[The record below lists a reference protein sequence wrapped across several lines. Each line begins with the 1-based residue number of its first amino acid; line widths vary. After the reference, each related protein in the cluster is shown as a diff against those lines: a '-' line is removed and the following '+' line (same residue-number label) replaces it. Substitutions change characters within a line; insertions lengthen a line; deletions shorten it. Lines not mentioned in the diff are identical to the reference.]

1 MAFLARFPYFRGDR
15 FSILG
20 IVICLL
26 KKTVFLLLSVTA
38 FCLASQVVED
48 SRSRFVLD
56 DEVYESAVYGCESGK
71 GALFLPENAAVS
83 EDGSAYRVYHVALPS
98 NAKPSVSIGKV
109 KLVQLGARHCKG
121 DSLKIRPLSVG
132 APYMRDGLW
141 IAEIAVPLYEKRG
154 KSIALRKSFQLSVE
168 FAGGASSG
176 VYPGKRAV
184 SRVINPKAAARFG
197 VDRGKA
203 RKALR
208 RSAQGE
214 LDNVEFLATFNVGD
228 RNVASF
234 SEDGLYAIEYKTI
247 RNALLPYNR
256 QGDVD
261 GIKIDQIC
269 LYGANPDTL
278 SERVPGS
285 DLLTPNQ
292 LFEIPIEIRDHSLPG
307 VFDQGDSIVFVGY
320 GTSIW
325 KRLDREDSSYTN
337 GAMDYF
343 HSYSPY
349 SFYQSFV
356 FGYKKNGSGKRVS
369 SLASP
374 AGSGSSVKFL
384 RYARAEKEL
393 LLRDSYYG
401 KDLEW
406 DGETGKEWFWSW
418 HCRFDTTRISNSE
431 MYFPQTTDLPGF
443 VDGGVGYAAVSYFPY
458 RSVHE
463 SSAERSNDQ
472 PSNTSLSR
480 ESYEV
485 RMKKINFALDVNG
498 ETFTKRTLIPGGNFR
513 IDGVKLK
520 AKGNAYELT
529 MLPNDVQ
536 YDRFDGYTIAYEWN
550 PVADSAEWVLPG
562 AASGVIR
569 IPVSGGGDMRIM
581 KFRDYEPLGL
591 LKIENGVAKDSIA
604 AGEDVRYLLYRNGV
618 YRKDVSVSGIPVH
631 VTGALKN
638 LAAINNKTEYLI
650 IAPTEFGTAAYELAQ
665 FRSSDSSIVSFQTTL
680 VLVEDI
686 YRYYKGGSLS
696 PVAIRNY
703 IAYARNICPNLKH
716 VLLVGYGHFDYRGF
730 NSRFPKNFIPPFEKE
745 AASTDDFYGVLDS
758 GHIAIYGSDDV
769 DLAVGR
775 LTVVDETELRNY
787 LDKARDYEK
796 VGQYD
801 HSSWRS
807 TLISAADDAKNGN
820 VPDKT
825 VHTSIHEKVAALID
839 SVSRVKKYRW
849 NQKKIYLLNYKE
861 DAAGQKKDAAQH
873 MVDALNQGALMTNYF
888 GHASVTDW
896 ASEGLLKTSYVTRL
910 FNKKRYTI
918 LNSFSCSTSR
928 FDNGKT
934 ASLTHSFVVS
944 PEVGGIASI
953 GATRETFAQQNQ
965 DFARGFIMS
974 ALFDSSVTIGEAFLK
989 AKNQAGLSLDN
1000 KYRYNTGHYVLFGEP
1015 VIMMPYSQGS
1025 ITLDNEIDTLK
1036 ALDKVK
1042 LSGSVKGIDNGKIH
1056 LSLREGRYNKKMYI
1070 GFESD
1075 TVPSVKDTLNVPFD
1089 GALIYSEEV
1098 DVTGG
1103 RFNVEFVT
1111 PRKLAF
1117 GDTSVEFQA
1126 WAYSNK
1132 LRPISR
1138 HWKGNI
1144 AISGMSS
1151 YADSIHDET
1160 PPTIHIQSCF
1170 NGGKASDFA
1179 DEQVVKLQSPA
1190 CLQVVFE
1197 DSTALDYR
1205 EQADEGVSFEIEGWQ
1220 TPFHPYPYLE
1230 QTSRRAVV
1238 RMNFAQELYPAGRY
1252 VFKAVAYDVLGNRG
1266 EKSVTVDITEDM
1278 ESGLADV
1285 FNVPNPMGKKG
1296 TTFYFK
1302 NFAVNRVSK
1311 VNIFIYNQN
1320 GKLVKVIKNAIS
1332 GQTTWDGRDNH
1343 GRLLANG
1350 LYHYVVKS
1358 EVERSDDFAGKTWK
1372 KKQKLLIS
1380 R

>member
-1 MAFLARFPYFRGDR
+1 MFKN
-15 FSILG
+15 I
-20 IVICLL
+20 
-26 KKTVFLLLSVTA
+26 VFLLLSVA
-38 FCLASQVVED
+38 SCCLASRVVED

-56 DEVYESAVYGCESGK
+56 DEVYESTAYGCETGE
-71 GALFLPENAAVS
+71 GAQFFPENATIS
-83 EDGSAYRVYHVALPS
+83 EEEGGAYRVYHVALPS

-109 KLVQLGARHCKG
+109 KLVQLGAKHCKG
-121 DSLKIRPLSVG
+121 DSLRIRPLSVS

-141 IAEIAVPLYEKRG
+141 MTEIEVPLYEKRG
-154 KSIALRKSFQLSVE
+154 KSVALRKSFELSVQ
-168 FAGGASSG
+168 FAGGAASG

-184 SRVINPKAAARFG
+184 DRVLNRKSAARFG
-197 VDRGKA
+197 VERGKA

-208 RSAQGE
+208 RAAQSD
-214 LDNVEFLATFNVGD
+214 LDNVEWLATLNVGD

-234 SEDGLYAIEYKTI
+234 SEDGLYAVEYKTI

-307 VFDQGDSIVFVGY
+307 VFDQGDSIVFLGY

-325 KRLDREDSSYTN
+325 KRLDKENPDYVN
-337 GAMDYF
+337 GTMDYF

-349 SFYQSFV
+349 SFYQSFM
-356 FGYKKNGSGKRVS
+356 FGYKKSGSGMRVT

-374 AGSGSSVKFL
+374 GGTGKSVKFL
-384 RYARAEKEL
+384 RYVRGEKEL

-418 HCRFDTTRISNSE
+418 HCRFDTTKITTSE
-431 MYFPQTTDLPGF
+431 MHFPQTTDLPGF
-443 VDGGVGYAAVSYFPY
+443 VDGGAGYAAVSYFPY
-458 RSVHE
+458 RSIHE
-463 SSAERSNDQ
+463 KSAERTDDQ
-472 PSNTSLSR
+472 PSTPLLSA
-480 ESYEV
+480 EPYEK
-485 RMKKINFALDVNG
+485 RMDGINFALDVNG
-498 ETFTKRTLIPGGNFR
+498 ETYSTKTLIPGGNFR
-513 IDGVKLK
+513 IDDVKLK

-529 MLPNDVQ
+529 MLPNKIQ

-550 PVADSAEWVLPG
+550 PVTDSAEWVLPG
-562 AASGVIR
+562 AVSGVIR
-569 IPVSGGGDMRIM
+569 IPVSGGNDMRIM

-591 LKIENGVAKDSIA
+591 LKIENGFAKDSIS
-604 AGEDVRYLLYRNGV
+604 AGEDVRYMLYREGVYRNGSNI
-618 YRKDVSVSGIPVH
+618 SVSGIPVH
-631 VTGALKN
+631 ASGALKN

-650 IAPTEFGTAAYELAQ
+650 ISPTEFASAAYELAQ
-665 FRSSDSSIVSFQTTL
+665 FRSEGSAITSFQTTV

-703 IAYARNICPNLKH
+703 LAYARNICPNLKY
-716 VLLVGYGHFDYRGF
+716 VLLVGYGHYDYRGF
-730 NSRFPKNFIPPFEKE
+730 NSRFPKNFIPPFERE
-745 AASTDDFYGVLDS
+745 AAVTDDFFGVLDS
-758 GHIAIYGSDDV
+758 GHVAIYGSDDV

-775 LTVVDETELRNY
+775 LTVVDESEVRNY
-787 LDKARDYEK
+787 LKKAMDYEK
-796 VGQYD
+796 MGQYD

-807 TLISAADDAKNGN
+807 TLISAADDARNGN
-820 VPDKT
+820 ILDKT
-825 VHTSIHEKVAALID
+825 THTQIHERIATLID
-839 SVSRVKKYRW
+839 SASRVKNYRW

-896 ASEGLLKTSYVTRL
+896 ASEGLLKTSYITRL
-910 FNKKRYTI
+910 FNKKLYTI

-934 ASLTHSFVVS
+934 VSLTHSFVVS
-944 PEVGGIASI
+944 PDVGGIAAV
-953 GATRETFAQQNQ
+953 GATRETFATHNEA
-965 DFARGFIMS
+965 FAKRFIMS
-974 ALFDSSVTIGEAFLK
+974 ALFDSVVTIGEAFLK
-989 AKNQAGLSLDN
+989 AKNAAGMEKS
-1000 KYRYNTGHYVLFGEP
+1000 YRYNTGHYVLFGEP
-1015 VIMMPYSQGS
+1015 VIMMPYGQGG
-1025 ITLDNEIDTLK
+1025 ITLDKEIDTLK

-1042 LSGSVKGIDNGKIH
+1042 LSGTVKGVDNGKIQ
-1056 LSLREGRYNKKMYI
+1056 LSLREGRYKKKMYM
-1070 GFESD
+1070 GFQNDS
-1075 TVPSVKDTLNVPFD
+1075 VPSVKDTLNVPFD

-1103 RFNVEFVT
+1103 RFSVEFVT

-1126 WAYSNK
+1126 WAYSNNVK
-1132 LRPISR
+1132 PVSR
-1138 HWKGNI
+1138 HWKEGI
-1144 AISGMSS
+1144 VISGMST

-1160 PPTIHIQSCF
+1160 PPTIRIQSCF
-1170 NGGKASDFA
+1170 NGGRSSDFA
-1179 DEQVVKLQSPA
+1179 DGQVVKLQTPA

-1197 DSTALDYR
+1197 DSTALDFR
-1205 EQADEGVSFEIEGWQ
+1205 EQADEGISFEIEGWQ

-1252 VFKAVAYDVLGNRG
+1252 VFNAVAYDVLGNRG
-1266 EKSVTVDITEDM
+1266 EKSVTVDITDDM

-1302 NFAVNRVSK
+1302 NFAVNRPSK

-1332 GQTTWDGRDNH
+1332 GLTTWDGRDNH
-1343 GRLLANG
+1343 GNMLANG

-1358 EVERSDDFAGKTWK
+1358 EVERTDEFAGKTWK